1 MRLTVRPCLIS
12 STSET
17 VKTRYGPP
25 IPPIPPLSAPPWDL
39 LHSLVALL
47 HPCTKLGLLL
57 GLAVLLGLLWCAIGF
72 PRRIGPEDPR
82 EDHCQDRSEGGQ
94 DLVQPKAG
102 DLRGFVSDQCGK

>member
-39 LHSLVALL
+39 LHSLVA
-47 HPCTKLGLLL
+47 
-57 GLAVLLGLLWCAIGF
+57 LLGLLWCAIGF